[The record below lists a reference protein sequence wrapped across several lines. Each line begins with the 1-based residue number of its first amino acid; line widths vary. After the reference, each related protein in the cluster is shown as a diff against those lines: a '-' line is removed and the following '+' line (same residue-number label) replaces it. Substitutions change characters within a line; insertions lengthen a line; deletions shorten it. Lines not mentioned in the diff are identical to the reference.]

1 MAKRPAI
8 KPQQRKTKAN
18 TTAKKR
24 AGDVKVYWDRGF
36 ASDGYFGKVVKV
48 LGRRG
53 SVLAFS
59 LVLDGEVSKRKLSV
73 DLDDGESVWAELPST
88 APGATRSA
96 PFGLLFLS
104 KAFFTAKK
112 LSVAADPPKIPRQ
125 FSL

>member
-1 MAKRPAI
+1 MAKRPVI

-24 AGDVKVYWDRGF
+24 AQDVKVYWDRDF

-53 SVLAFS
+53 SLLAFS
-59 LVLDGEVSKRKLSV
+59 LVLDGAVSKRKLTV
-73 DLDDGESVWAELPST
+73 DLDDGEYVWAELPST
-88 APGATRSA
+88 APRATKGA

-104 KAFFTAKK
+104 KAFFKAKK
-112 LSVAADPPKIPRQ
+112 VVVAGGPPKIPKPL
-125 FSL
+125 SL